1 MSNPPYVRVSEKQEM
16 QSNVLDNEPH
26 LALFVTDDDPLKF
39 YKCITDFAV
48 DKLLSGGQLFFEIN
62 QYLGKEMMK
71 LLDGYKF
78 EGVVLRKDLNGND
91 RMIKGHINL

>member
-1 MSNPPYVRVSEKQEM
+1 MRQKEKQEM
-16 QSNVLDNEPH
+16 KPNVLDNEPS
-26 LALFVTDDDPLKF
+26 LALFVEDENPLKF
-39 YKCITDFAV
+39 YDTIAALAV
-48 DKLLSGGQLFFEIN
+48 DKLNAGGQLFFEIN

-91 RMIKGHINL
+91 RMIKGHVN